1 MFSSRMRNNSFSSNT
16 CSSTQSHG
24 SKTEGDLYA
33 SSGSF
38 VHIYLWGS
46 LYMSSRGGGL
56 LQSFMILAFN
66 LLAMQPWTLV
76 DKWKIWTYMVLVLVP
91 GDSSAWFEKIWI
103 LLHSSMRTAAHLMV
117 SQAHAESTSLVQPL
131 PPYPSLL
138 SSVYW
143 SGTLNVSFAYQAHAI
158 SCHI

>member
-1 MFSSRMRNNSFSSNT
+1 MRNNSFSSNT

-66 LLAMQPWTLV
+66 LLVMQPWTLV
-76 DKWKIWTYMVLVLVP
+76 DKWKI
-91 GDSSAWFEKIWI
+91 
-103 LLHSSMRTAAHLMV
+103 
-117 SQAHAESTSLVQPL
+117 
-131 PPYPSLL
+131 
-138 SSVYW
+138 
-143 SGTLNVSFAYQAHAI
+143 
-158 SCHI
+158 